1 MDAGWKMLV
10 GRVGRAPVRWG
21 LGPRGSWVGVGGT
34 GPRGRLA
41 LILAELTPTAP
52 AGRGLGKARRVRARP
67 PTGSLCTPSDQSPNF
82 ARAEERSALA
92 LIFAK
97 TWSGACRASTISQIP
112 VFDQAHALP
121 GPITGLPSSRARV
134 CAQQPQAREPT
145 SHRRSLSCNGHRRRI
160 EHFRRFRSC
169 CSLVCKKERGQAPH
183 RSFPFRSRADRGREG
198 PTTTD
203 ALLARRRR
211 PLTALRAPSAP
222 RGTAHGPPAACVGLP
237 RQIFPWPGGT
247 ARPTSSAFSTD
258 H

>member
-1 MDAGWKMLV
+1 MDAGWKML
-10 GRVGRAPVRWG
+10 VGRAPVRWG

-97 TWSGACRASTISQIP
+97 TWSVGRRQFLRFPFSTRHTLCRGRSPASP
-112 VFDQAHALP
+112 RRERECALNSP
-121 GPITGLPSSRARV
+121 R
-134 CAQQPQAREPT
+134 REPT